1 MWSDALDSSRVAL
14 SYHIMPLALHMT
26 NILICSQIYK
36 FIRRNTER
44 PQSPEAQ
51 QRWRESRQG
60 KMQGERE
67 CFVLCA
73 DHAYWT

>member
-1 MWSDALDSSRVAL
+1 MWSDALDSSRVVL

-44 PQSPEAQ
+44 PQSPEA
-51 QRWRESRQG
+51 
-60 KMQGERE
+60 
-67 CFVLCA
+67 
-73 DHAYWT
+73 